1 MIASRYED
9 WNKPENAAMLNGA
22 LSLEEIAAAAES
34 RNINP
39 QPKSGR
45 QELIENRLQRLVTSE
60 VDSSAE
66 AAVAFM

>member
-1 MIASRYED
+1 
-9 WNKPENAAMLNGA
+9 MLNGA